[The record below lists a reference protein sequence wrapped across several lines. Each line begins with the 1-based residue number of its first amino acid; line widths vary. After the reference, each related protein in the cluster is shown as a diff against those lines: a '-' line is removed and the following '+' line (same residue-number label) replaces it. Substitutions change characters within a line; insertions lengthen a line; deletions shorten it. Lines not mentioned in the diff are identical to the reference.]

1 VVFPEPDQTS
11 QFTLA
16 ASGSR
21 QETVRELD
29 SERAVLTDSVCVSP
43 SATVGDQYTPKT
55 AVGAQCLELLN
66 QSAASLRRLSF
77 SPSVHTQTEDPAGVK
92 ISSAVWVNETSD
104 ASLFPLN
111 QRRVSQEGTGRAVP
125 GDTAVTRFANSDRS
139 SVDPT
144 VRLDIFKPS
153 TTASGQPKVR
163 DRGSQSFLGYRETS
177 SSYPSES
184 SEDGSFHEL
193 GGINEEQSGPNG
205 LVVQRVDTTIL
216 QPQQQQ
222 APAQE
227 VQPPPPPPPSPPG
240 QQIPPGDNGGGR
252 EPSENSQSSDS
263 ESGTSESSSSSSSST
278 SFSDDEMATVGGKYV
293 TVPTF
298 SAGEGED
305 PDRWLERFEEA
316 ASYNNWNPERTLK
329 NVYIALDGPAKAWGN
344 RLKAS
349 AVRPTVWSPVAIAE
363 AQTAADRAGNPD
375 APVVAP
381 GPHGFREFF
390 IEEFISATHHVSIGT
405 KLSRRVQGPTESPV
419 NYYHDVMDLCDKKN
433 SLMSDKERLEYIFSG
448 LEKELAKRIVRMK
461 PRTPHDVLEEL
472 RAEEYAEKLVGMHSR
487 VRGAEASVSAV
498 STPTYAAFERKAT
511 PEVKQPP
518 RATAENSSSDV
529 QELKSMVSQLI
540 KTIAETRSSP
550 GRRRQGR
557 FLPNRNEKGEPR
569 CYDCDNYGHMA
580 RDCPKKSKNQT
591 VQPAASTSGSAQK
604 PDSKKK
610 EVSQIT
616 LAEIDQISVYD
627 EQEDGSRRFRFQFNN
642 VSADHRLL
650 LKEMASK
657 KMLETVELQEI
668 GSCRKKKTSC
678 LLDTGSDLTIVSPE
692 WCEEMKA
699 KVTPWEG
706 PHLWMANATPADVIG
721 MVEISV
727 ANERGR
733 ACGSALVMK
742 LNGYELLMGNNFL
755 RQFKSLSIRYHEKGH
770 EIILGKKLPVEAAV
784 ISAKNF
790 ECKCCVEN

>member
-1 VVFPEPDQTS
+1 
-11 QFTLA
+11 
-16 ASGSR
+16 
-21 QETVRELD
+21 
-29 SERAVLTDSVCVSP
+29 
-43 SATVGDQYTPKT
+43 
-55 AVGAQCLELLN
+55 
-66 QSAASLRRLSF
+66 
-77 SPSVHTQTEDPAGVK
+77 
-92 ISSAVWVNETSD
+92 
-104 ASLFPLN
+104 
-111 QRRVSQEGTGRAVP
+111 
-125 GDTAVTRFANSDRS
+125 
-139 SVDPT
+139 
-144 VRLDIFKPS
+144 
-153 TTASGQPKVR
+153 
-163 DRGSQSFLGYRETS
+163 
-177 SSYPSES
+177 
-184 SEDGSFHEL
+184 
-193 GGINEEQSGPNG
+193 
-205 LVVQRVDTTIL
+205 
-216 QPQQQQ
+216 
-222 APAQE
+222 
-227 VQPPPPPPPSPPG
+227 
-240 QQIPPGDNGGGR
+240 
-252 EPSENSQSSDS
+252 
-263 ESGTSESSSSSSSST
+263 
-278 SFSDDEMATVGGKYV
+278 MATVGGKYV

-298 SAGEGED
+298 SAREGED

-329 NVYIALDGPAKAWGN
+329 NVNIALDGPGKAWGN

-349 AVRPTVWSPVAIAE
+349 AVRPTVWSSVAAAE
-363 AQTAADRAGNPD
+363 AQTAADRAGDPD

-433 SLMSDKERLEYIFSG
+433 SLMSDKERLEYISSG

-461 PRTPHDVLEEL
+461 PRTPNDVLEEL

-498 STPTYAAFERKAT
+498 LTPDPVAREMKELKDLMKQMIGLMKDLVDKSTSETPT
-511 PEVKQPP
+511 
-518 RATAENSSSDV
+518 SSVD
-529 QELKSMVSQLI
+529 
-540 KTIAETRSSP
+540 
-550 GRRRQGR
+550 
-557 FLPNRNEKGEPR
+557 
-569 CYDCDNYGHMA
+569 
-580 RDCPKKSKNQT
+580 
-591 VQPAASTSGSAQK
+591 
-604 PDSKKK
+604 
-610 EVSQIT
+610 
-616 LAEIDQISVYD
+616 IDQISVYE
-627 EQEDGSRRFRFQFNN
+627 EQEDGSRRSRFQFNN

-784 ISAKNF
+784 ISAD
-790 ECKCCVEN
+790 KCRVQMLRGKLIPKQSIVRVAVAAMNTDEKLKEEPASVLEEGGVKLREGRVCQIARAMTTS